1 MKRVGKEEEEENH
14 LTKIILIFLM
24 DAHYL
29 ESQKKKEK
37 NV

>member
-1 MKRVGKEEEEENH
+1 MKRVGKEKEEENH

-24 DAHYL
+24 DAHHL
-29 ESQKKKEK
+29 ESQKKEK